1 MNWKRRTKKSHQT
14 SIVTTQALSTTL
26 VPCCAMTRVV
36 HPTLQTAVNE
46 QSLPISVLTTKV
58 HECLFK
64 HKHKVVV
71 SYGVKNLHT
80 VGLAFEVVSLTFGH
94 RNSSES
100 DVRCSVAPL
109 VASHTDHVAIGTQN
123 HYHPRTKFPRP
134 IEKSSSVCTTNY
146 GVKKRP
152 QLQNAS
158 AQFKPKRWP
167 LQNASAQLKI
177 KRRPLQNAHA
187 QPKLK
192 HQLLP
197 KAKCQTSPLDHSPWH
212 GLCLELKQIQQMQ
225 KYEPR
230 QESQCVN

>member
-1 MNWKRRTKKSHQT
+1 MMHELKKTNKKSHQT
-14 SIVTTQALSTTL
+14 STVTPQALSTTL
-26 VPCCAMTRVV
+26 VPRCPMTRVV
-36 HPTLQTAVNE
+36 HLTLRTAVNE

-123 HYHPRTKFPRP
+123 HYPPRTKFPRP
-134 IEKSSSVCTTNY
+134 IEKSSSVCTTNCE
-146 GVKKRP
+146 VKKRP
-152 QLQNAS
+152 QPQNASTQFKLKRRLQLQNAS
-158 AQFKPKRWP
+158 
-167 LQNASAQLKI
+167 
-177 KRRPLQNAHA
+177 
-187 QPKLK
+187 
-192 HQLLP
+192 
-197 KAKCQTSPLDHSPWH
+197 
-212 GLCLELKQIQQMQ
+212 
-225 KYEPR
+225 
-230 QESQCVN
+230 V